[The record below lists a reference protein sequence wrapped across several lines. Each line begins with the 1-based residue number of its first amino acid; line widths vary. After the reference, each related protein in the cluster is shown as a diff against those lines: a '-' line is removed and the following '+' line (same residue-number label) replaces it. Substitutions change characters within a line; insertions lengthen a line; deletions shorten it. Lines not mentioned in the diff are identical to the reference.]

1 MTADAVQPTR
11 LTLYRD
17 AGSRAG
23 AFVRN
28 AWRRRWVK
36 IVVILLSIPIV
47 LYFLLW
53 LIFARGLPSAETL
66 LTYQPPLPTQVRDI
80 NGQPV
85 QSFARERRVQ
95 LSFNEFP
102 QQLIDAFTSAEDK
115 TFFTH
120 GGIDYPGLLAAVG
133 DYLKKVGSGTRARG
147 GSTITQ
153 QVAKNLLVGNEYS
166 VTRKIRS
173 DTSHGSSMELSE

>member
-1 MTADAVQPTR
+1 MDASLRWHDRIGAAPAVPASPLAAHRLEPALVTSDAVQPTR

-36 IVVILLSIPIV
+36 VVAILLAIPIV
-47 LYFLLW
+47 FYFLLW

-80 NGQPV
+80 DG
-85 QSFARERRVQ
+85 A
-95 LSFNEFP
+95 
-102 QQLIDAFTSAEDK
+102 
-115 TFFTH
+115 
-120 GGIDYPGLLAAVG
+120 
-133 DYLKKVGSGTRARG
+133 
-147 GSTITQ
+147 
-153 QVAKNLLVGNEYS
+153 
-166 VTRKIRS
+166 
-173 DTSHGSSMELSE
+173 